1 MKILSSINSIL
12 TRFRKPFACAVVLSV
27 IVVSLIWLWHMNKVL
42 DQQSEWCMTQT
53 TYSLDVCGGI
63 AERDVQRT
71 YYLKV
76 LMLSVLVF
84 GSTGLFLAIT
94 NKDQD

>member
-1 MKILSSINSIL
+1 MKILSSISSIFI
-12 TRFRKPFACAVVLSV
+12 RFRKPIACAVVFLV
-27 IVVSLIWLWHMNKVL
+27 IVISLNWLWHMDKVL
-42 DQQSEWCMTQT
+42 DEQAEWCMTQT

-76 LMLSVLVF
+76 IMLSVLAL
-84 GSTGLFLAIT
+84 GSTGLFLTIT
-94 NKDQD
+94 NREQI